1 MGVYCLRKLVSNK
14 KLYTTEGHVEGLRM
28 TTTLFSS
35 RIIQSA
41 LDFDVYKVNMMSAVA
56 ALYPDAMVSYKFIVR
71 SEEDLSE
78 LLPEVKAEVL
88 KLQDVRFT
96 EDEIAYMKRVAPY
109 LKPEFVE
116 ALRHFRFNPQ
126 SDVSFHNKTMSDG
139 SSQLRITINGLWKE
153 TILYETII
161 MSIVSEVR
169 SRQRWSDI
177 PFEQFQTVLEDKV
190 RYLKAELE
198 RRNITNF
205 KFADMSTRRRFSFQA
220 QRTMLEYLSKELPQ
234 CLTGTSNYHLA
245 RELDLTPIGTVAH
258 EWFMGHQ
265 ALVNVRDSQKIALQ
279 RWQKMFNGALG
290 IALTDTIGI
299 DAFLKDFDEELSHA
313 YVGVRHDSGCPFTWG
328 EKMIAHYES
337 LGIDPM
343 TKTLVFTDGL
353 NFEQALDICEHF
365 QGRVQVSFGIGTS
378 LANDMGNYVNVQ
390 GEAYQPLSIVIK
402 MVTCNGSPVAKIS
415 DEPEKAM
422 CEDIFFLMN
431 LKRRFEQPLDLNE
444 CRKLI
449 DRLESEGQNYL
460 IDA

>member
-1 MGVYCLRKLVSNK
+1 
-14 KLYTTEGHVEGLRM
+14 M

-365 QGRVQVSFGIGTS
+365 QDRVQVSFGIGTS
-378 LANDMGNYVNVQ
+378 LANDMGNYVNDQ

-449 DRLESEGQNYL
+449 DRLESEGQKLPY
-460 IDA
+460 

>member
-1 MGVYCLRKLVSNK
+1 
-14 KLYTTEGHVEGLRM
+14 
-28 TTTLFSS
+28 
-35 RIIQSA
+35 
-41 LDFDVYKVNMMSAVA
+41 
-56 ALYPDAMVSYKFIVR
+56 
-71 SEEDLSE
+71 
-78 LLPEVKAEVL
+78 
-88 KLQDVRFT
+88 
-96 EDEIAYMKRVAPY
+96 
-109 LKPEFVE
+109 
-116 ALRHFRFNPQ
+116 
-126 SDVSFHNKTMSDG
+126 
-139 SSQLRITINGLWKE
+139 
-153 TILYETII
+153 LYETII

-299 DAFLKDFDEELSHA
+299 DAFLKDFDEELSNA

-353 NFEQALDICEHF
+353 NFELALDICEHF

-378 LANDMGNYVNVQ
+378 LANDMGNYVNDQ
-390 GEAYQPLSIVIK
+390 GEAYQ
-402 MVTCNGSPVAKIS
+402 
-415 DEPEKAM
+415 
-422 CEDIFFLMN
+422 
-431 LKRRFEQPLDLNE
+431 
-444 CRKLI
+444 
-449 DRLESEGQNYL
+449 
-460 IDA
+460 

>member
-1 MGVYCLRKLVSNK
+1 
-14 KLYTTEGHVEGLRM
+14 M

-220 QRTMLEYLSKELPQ
+220 QRTMLEYLSKELPE

-299 DAFLKDFDEELSHA
+299 DAFLKDFDGELSNA

-378 LANDMGNYVNVQ
+378 LANDMGNYVNDQ

>member
-1 MGVYCLRKLVSNK
+1 
-14 KLYTTEGHVEGLRM
+14 M

-299 DAFLKDFDEELSHA
+299 DAFLKDFDEELSNA

-365 QGRVQVSFGIGTS
+365 QGRAQVSFGIGTS
-378 LANDMGNYVNVQ
+378 LANDMGNYVNDQ

>member
-1 MGVYCLRKLVSNK
+1 
-14 KLYTTEGHVEGLRM
+14 M

-96 EDEIAYMKRVAPY
+96 EDEIAYMKRVVPY

-177 PFEQFQTVLEDKV
+177 PFEQFQTVMEDKV

-299 DAFLKDFDEELSHA
+299 DAFLKDFDEELSNA

-378 LANDMGNYVNVQ
+378 LANDMGNYVNDQ

>member
-1 MGVYCLRKLVSNK
+1 
-14 KLYTTEGHVEGLRM
+14 M

-96 EDEIAYMKRVAPY
+96 EDEIAYMKYVAPY

-153 TILYETII
+153 NILYETII

-378 LANDMGNYVNVQ
+378 LANDMGNYVNDQ

>member
-1 MGVYCLRKLVSNK
+1 
-14 KLYTTEGHVEGLRM
+14 M

-177 PFEQFQTVLEDKV
+177 PFERFQTVLEDKV

-299 DAFLKDFDEELSHA
+299 DAFLKDFDEELSNA

-378 LANDMGNYVNVQ
+378 LANDMGNYVNDQ

>member
-1 MGVYCLRKLVSNK
+1 
-14 KLYTTEGHVEGLRM
+14 M

-190 RYLKAELE
+190 RCLKAELE

-299 DAFLKDFDEELSHA
+299 DAFLKDFDEELSNA

-378 LANDMGNYVNVQ
+378 LANDMGNYVNDQ

>member
-1 MGVYCLRKLVSNK
+1 
-14 KLYTTEGHVEGLRM
+14 M

-88 KLQDVRFT
+88 KLQDARFT

-378 LANDMGNYVNVQ
+378 LANDMGNYVNDQ

>member
-1 MGVYCLRKLVSNK
+1 
-14 KLYTTEGHVEGLRM
+14 M

-190 RYLKAELE
+190 RYLKDELE

-365 QGRVQVSFGIGTS
+365 QGRAQVSFGIGTS
-378 LANDMGNYVNVQ
+378 LANDMGNYVNDQ

>member
-1 MGVYCLRKLVSNK
+1 
-14 KLYTTEGHVEGLRM
+14 M

-177 PFEQFQTVLEDKV
+177 PFDQFHTVLEDKV

-378 LANDMGNYVNVQ
+378 LANDMGNYVNDQ

>member
-1 MGVYCLRKLVSNK
+1 
-14 KLYTTEGHVEGLRM
+14 M

-220 QRTMLEYLSKELPQ
+220 QRTMLECLSKELPQ

-378 LANDMGNYVNVQ
+378 LANDMGNYVNDQ

>member
-1 MGVYCLRKLVSNK
+1 
-14 KLYTTEGHVEGLRM
+14 M

-299 DAFLKDFDEELSHA
+299 DAFLKDFDEELSNA

-449 DRLESEGQNYL
+449 DRLESEG
-460 IDA
+460 

>member
-1 MGVYCLRKLVSNK
+1 
-14 KLYTTEGHVEGLRM
+14 M

-126 SDVSFHNKTMSDG
+126 SDVSFHNKTMSDS

-299 DAFLKDFDEELSHA
+299 DAFLKDFDGELSHA

-378 LANDMGNYVNVQ
+378 LANDMGNYVNDQ

>member
-1 MGVYCLRKLVSNK
+1 
-14 KLYTTEGHVEGLRM
+14 M

-365 QGRVQVSFGIGTS
+365 QGRAQVSFGIGTS
-378 LANDMGNYVNVQ
+378 LANDMGNYVNDQ

>member
-1 MGVYCLRKLVSNK
+1 
-14 KLYTTEGHVEGLRM
+14 M

-378 LANDMGNYVNVQ
+378 LANDMGNYVNDQ
-390 GEAYQPLSIVIK
+390 GGTYQPLSIVIK

>member
-1 MGVYCLRKLVSNK
+1 
-14 KLYTTEGHVEGLRM
+14 M

-109 LKPEFVE
+109 LKHEFVE

-126 SDVSFHNKTMSDG
+126 SDVSFHNKTMLDG

-265 ALVNVRDSQKIALQ
+265 ALVNVHDSQKIALQ

-299 DAFLKDFDEELSHA
+299 DAFLKDFDEELSNA

-378 LANDMGNYVNVQ
+378 LANDMGNYVNDQ

>member
-1 MGVYCLRKLVSNK
+1 
-14 KLYTTEGHVEGLRM
+14 M

-177 PFEQFQTVLEDKV
+177 PFEQFQTVLEDKA

-378 LANDMGNYVNVQ
+378 LANDMGNYVNDQ

>member
-1 MGVYCLRKLVSNK
+1 
-14 KLYTTEGHVEGLRM
+14 M
-28 TTTLFSS
+28 TTNLFSS

-71 SEEDLSE
+71 SEEDLSD
-78 LLPEVKAEVL
+78 LLPEVEAEIL
-88 KLQDVRFT
+88 KLQDLRFT
-96 EDEIAYMKRVAPY
+96 DDEIKYMKSVAPY
-109 LKPEFVE
+109 LKPEFVD

-126 SDVSFHNKTMSDG
+126 NDVSLHNKTMPDG
-139 SSQLRITINGLWKE
+139 SSQLRITITGLWKE

-169 SRQRWSDI
+169 SRLRWSDI
-177 PFEQFQTVLEDKV
+177 PLQQFQTVLQDKV
-190 RYLKAELE
+190 SYLKSELK
-198 RRNITNF
+198 RRNISSF
-205 KFADMSTRRRFSFQA
+205 KFSDMSTRRRFSFQA
-220 QRTMLEYLSKELPQ
+220 QRIMLEYLCQELPD

-245 RELDLTPIGTVAH
+245 REMDLTPIGTVAH

-279 RWQKMFNGALG
+279 RWQEMFNGALG

-299 DAFLKDFDEELSHA
+299 DAFLKDFDEELSNA
-313 YVGVRHDSGCPFTWG
+313 YFGVRHDSGCPFAWG
-328 EKMIAHYES
+328 EKMIQHYES
-337 LGIDPM
+337 LNIDPM

-365 QGRVQVSFGIGTS
+365 QGRVQVSFGIGTF
-378 LANDMGNYVNVQ
+378 LANDMGEYINDK
-390 GEAYQPLSIVIK
+390 GTAYKPLSMVIK
-402 MVTCNGSPVAKIS
+402 MVSCNDSPVAKIS

-431 LKRRFEQPLDLNE
+431 LKRRFEQPLDLDE
-444 CRKLI
+444 CRDLI
-449 DRLESEGQNYL
+449 DRLENEGQNYL

>member
-1 MGVYCLRKLVSNK
+1 
-14 KLYTTEGHVEGLRM
+14 M

-299 DAFLKDFDEELSHA
+299 DAFLKDFDEELSNA

-343 TKTLVFTDGL
+343 TRTLVFTDGL

-378 LANDMGNYVNVQ
+378 LANDMGNYVNDQ

>member
-1 MGVYCLRKLVSNK
+1 
-14 KLYTTEGHVEGLRM
+14 M

-220 QRTMLEYLSKELPQ
+220 QRTMLEYVSKELPQ

-299 DAFLKDFDEELSHA
+299 DAFLKDFDEELSNA

-343 TKTLVFTDGL
+343 TKILVFTDGL

-378 LANDMGNYVNVQ
+378 LANDMGNYVNDQ

>member
-1 MGVYCLRKLVSNK
+1 
-14 KLYTTEGHVEGLRM
+14 M

-198 RRNITNF
+198 RRNIINF

-299 DAFLKDFDEELSHA
+299 DAFLKDFDGELSNA

-378 LANDMGNYVNVQ
+378 LANDMGNYVNDQ

>member
-1 MGVYCLRKLVSNK
+1 
-14 KLYTTEGHVEGLRM
+14 M

-78 LLPEVKAEVL
+78 LMPEVKAEVL

-378 LANDMGNYVNVQ
+378 LANDMGNYVNDQ

>member
-1 MGVYCLRKLVSNK
+1 
-14 KLYTTEGHVEGLRM
+14 M

-220 QRTMLEYLSKELPQ
+220 QRTMLEYLNKELPQ

-299 DAFLKDFDEELSHA
+299 DAFLKDFDEELSNA

-365 QGRVQVSFGIGTS
+365 QGRAQVSFGIGTS
-378 LANDMGNYVNVQ
+378 LANDMGNYVNDQ

>member
-1 MGVYCLRKLVSNK
+1 
-14 KLYTTEGHVEGLRM
+14 M

-116 ALRHFRFNPQ
+116 ALRHFRFNLQ

-378 LANDMGNYVNVQ
+378 LANDMGNYVNDQ

>member
-1 MGVYCLRKLVSNK
+1 
-14 KLYTTEGHVEGLRM
+14 M

-116 ALRHFRFNPQ
+116 ALRHFRFHPQ

-299 DAFLKDFDEELSHA
+299 DAFLKDFDEELSNA

-378 LANDMGNYVNVQ
+378 LANDMGNYVNDQ

>member
-1 MGVYCLRKLVSNK
+1 
-14 KLYTTEGHVEGLRM
+14 M

-299 DAFLKDFDEELSHA
+299 DAFLKDFDEELSNA

-378 LANDMGNYVNVQ
+378 LANDMGNYVNDQ

-449 DRLESEGQNYL
+449 DRLESEGLNYL

>member
-1 MGVYCLRKLVSNK
+1 
-14 KLYTTEGHVEGLRM
+14 M

-116 ALRHFRFNPQ
+116 ALRHFHFNPQ

-299 DAFLKDFDEELSHA
+299 DAFLKDFDEELSNA

-378 LANDMGNYVNVQ
+378 LANDMGNYVNDQ

>member
-1 MGVYCLRKLVSNK
+1 
-14 KLYTTEGHVEGLRM
+14 M

-96 EDEIAYMKRVAPY
+96 EDEIAYMKYVAPY

-198 RRNITNF
+198 GRNITNF

-299 DAFLKDFDEELSHA
+299 DAFLKDFDEELSNA

-378 LANDMGNYVNVQ
+378 LANDMGNYVNDQ

>member
-1 MGVYCLRKLVSNK
+1 
-14 KLYTTEGHVEGLRM
+14 M
-28 TTTLFSS
+28 TTNLFSS

-71 SEEDLSE
+71 SEEDLSD
-78 LLPEVKAEVL
+78 LLPEVEAEIL
-88 KLQDVRFT
+88 KLQDLRFT
-96 EDEIAYMKRVAPY
+96 DDEINYMKSVAPY
-109 LKPEFVE
+109 LKPEFVD

-126 SDVSFHNKTMSDG
+126 NDVSLHNKTMPDG
-139 SSQLRITINGLWKE
+139 SSQLRITITGLWKE

-169 SRQRWSDI
+169 SRLRWSDI
-177 PFEQFQTVLEDKV
+177 PLQQFQTVLQDKV
-190 RYLKAELE
+190 SYLKSELK
-198 RRNITNF
+198 RRNISSF
-205 KFADMSTRRRFSFQA
+205 KFSDMSTRRRFSFQA
-220 QRTMLEYLSKELPQ
+220 QRIMLEYLCQELPD

-245 RELDLTPIGTVAH
+245 REMDLTPIGTVAH

-299 DAFLKDFDEELSHA
+299 DAFLKDFDEELSNA
-313 YVGVRHDSGCPFTWG
+313 YFGVRHDSGCPFAWG
-328 EKMIAHYES
+328 EKMIQHYVS
-337 LGIDPM
+337 LNIDPM

-365 QGRVQVSFGIGTS
+365 QGRVQVSFGIGTF
-378 LANDMGNYVNVQ
+378 LANDMGEYINDK
-390 GEAYQPLSIVIK
+390 GTAYKPLSMVIK
-402 MVTCNGSPVAKIS
+402 MVSCNDSPVAKIS

-431 LKRRFEQPLDLNE
+431 LKRRFEQPLDLDE
-444 CRKLI
+444 CRDLI
-449 DRLESEGQNYL
+449 DRLENEGQNYL

>member
-1 MGVYCLRKLVSNK
+1 
-14 KLYTTEGHVEGLRM
+14 M

-365 QGRVQVSFGIGTS
+365 QDRVQVSFGIGTS
-378 LANDMGNYVNVQ
+378 LANDMGNYVNDQ

>member
-1 MGVYCLRKLVSNK
+1 
-14 KLYTTEGHVEGLRM
+14 M

-299 DAFLKDFDEELSHA
+299 DAFLKDFDEELSNA
-313 YVGVRHDSGCPFTWG
+313 YVGVRQDSGCPFTWG

-378 LANDMGNYVNVQ
+378 LANDMGNYVNDQ

>member
-1 MGVYCLRKLVSNK
+1 
-14 KLYTTEGHVEGLRM
+14 M

-41 LDFDVYKVNMMSAVA
+41 LDFDVYKVNMMSAVT

-299 DAFLKDFDEELSHA
+299 DAFLKDFDEELGHA

-378 LANDMGNYVNVQ
+378 LANDMGNYVNDQ

>member
-1 MGVYCLRKLVSNK
+1 
-14 KLYTTEGHVEGLRM
+14 M

-220 QRTMLEYLSKELPQ
+220 QRTMLEYLNKELPQ

-299 DAFLKDFDEELSHA
+299 DAFLKDFDEELSNA

-378 LANDMGNYVNVQ
+378 LANDMGNYVNDQ

-431 LKRRFEQPLDLNE
+431 LKRRFEQPLDFNE

>member
-1 MGVYCLRKLVSNK
+1 
-14 KLYTTEGHVEGLRM
+14 M

-71 SEEDLSE
+71 SEDDLSE

-299 DAFLKDFDEELSHA
+299 DAFLKDFDEKLSNA

-378 LANDMGNYVNVQ
+378 LANDMGNYVNDQ

>member
-1 MGVYCLRKLVSNK
+1 
-14 KLYTTEGHVEGLRM
+14 M

-299 DAFLKDFDEELSHA
+299 DAFLKDFDEELSNA

-378 LANDMGNYVNVQ
+378 LANDMGNYVNDQ

-460 IDA
+460 LDA

>member
-1 MGVYCLRKLVSNK
+1 
-14 KLYTTEGHVEGLRM
+14 M

-328 EKMIAHYES
+328 EKMIAHFES

-378 LANDMGNYVNVQ
+378 LANDMGNYVNDQ

>member
-1 MGVYCLRKLVSNK
+1 
-14 KLYTTEGHVEGLRM
+14 M

-198 RRNITNF
+198 SRNITNF

-378 LANDMGNYVNVQ
+378 LANDMGNYVNDQ

>member
-1 MGVYCLRKLVSNK
+1 
-14 KLYTTEGHVEGLRM
+14 M

-190 RYLKAELE
+190 RYLKTELE

-299 DAFLKDFDEELSHA
+299 DAFLKDFDEELGHA

-378 LANDMGNYVNVQ
+378 LANDMGNYVNDQ